1 MLILVPFKP
10 VAIVLGFLSALIF
23 CSYFASC
30 WIEHKDPFQINHAMH
45 VIRTKPSAHPVV
57 PSHNHSYKAALP
69 ASQ

>member
-30 WIEHKDPFQINHAMH
+30 WIEHKDPFQIGRAAH
-45 VIRTKPSAHPVV
+45 VIRAKTIAHPV
-57 PSHNHSYKAALP
+57 PPHKHSYKAAP
-69 ASQ
+69 TASE